1 MATELETRIAQFE
14 TDLGLAH
21 DIVHGGI
28 AVEVVTEG
36 GTVKSLARL
45 VKDAEDNVVAPAT
58 AEALA
63 AKAAAEAARDVS
75 VGAAGTASAD
85 AATASG
91 AKTDAEAARDVAV
104 GAKTDAE
111 AARDVAVG
119 AAGTASADAA
129 TAVAAKDDA
138 ETARDQAQAL
148 VNPALQAVAAADI
161 DLASG
166 AAVFAKTFVA
176 GAIAITVSNW
186 PAAGTVGS
194 FLFKM
199 ANAGLADI
207 AWPAGLTWA
216 GGVEPAWS
224 SDATDIAALMSDDGG
239 ATIYAGLVFFGLNP
253 GA

>member
-85 AATASG
+85 AATAS
-91 AKTDAEAARDVAV
+91 

>member
-1 MATELETRIAQFE
+1 MATELETKIAQFE

-36 GTVKSLARL
+36 GTVKSLAKL

-58 AEALA
+58 AGALA
-63 AKAAAEAARDVS
+63 AQAAAEAARDIS

-85 AATASG
+85 A
-91 AKTDAEAARDVAV
+91 V
-104 GAKTDAE
+104 
-111 AARDVAVG
+111 
-119 AAGTASADAA
+119 

-138 ETARDQAQAL
+138 ETARGQAQAL
-148 VNPALQAVAAADI
+148 VNPALQAVAAANI

-166 AAVFAKTFVA
+166 AAVFAKTFEA
-176 GAIAITVSNW
+176 GAIAITISNW
-186 PAAGTVGS
+186 PVAGTVGS

-199 ANAGLADI
+199 VNAGLAGI
-207 AWPAGLTWA
+207 TWPAGLAWA
-216 GGVEPAWS
+216 GGVEPVWS
-224 SDATDIAALMSDDGG
+224 SDATDIVALMSDDGG